1 MGAIL
6 FCDRRALVLGG
17 ARTIPSKFSM
27 PASYFRAPITMKIEW
42 GGRAMPLQISIFGRS
57 GIPNKIESKTV
68 ILGGPRALL
77 LAARAST
84 CASRSKGLLM

>member
-1 MGAIL
+1 MS
-6 FCDRRALVLGG
+6 VLSD

-27 PASYFRAPITMKIEW
+27 PASYFRAPRTVKIEW
-42 GGRAMPLQISIFGRS
+42 GGRALPLQISIFGRS
-57 GIPNKIESKTV
+57 GIPSKIESKTI

-84 CASRSKGLLM
+84 CASRSKCILM